1 MNDGTTSKGKL
12 TEGRVHQEIRY
23 DLFLI
28 YYRIKKMTEVM
39 KLYKLLPPFS

>member
-12 TEGRVHQEIRY
+12 TEGRANQEIRY

-28 YYRIKKMTEVM
+28 YYRIQK
-39 KLYKLLPPFS
+39 